1 MNEDSS
7 RSDVPSKSP
16 DHQCLPVAPETRE
29 QWVKRF
35 LESGLS
41 VRKFSATHDIPR
53 MTLWRWVRSAEA
65 ARVEVGQLSTNVQF
79 TEVELPMSPGRSDW
93 AAELSL
99 PDGTVL
105 RLSRE
110 VPAAMLQQLLRL
122 C

>member
-1 MNEDSS
+1 MNENSLPS
-7 RSDVPSKSP
+7 NVPIPSP
-16 DHQCLPVAPETRE
+16 DQRCLPVAPEHRD

-41 VRKFSATHDIPR
+41 IRKFSATHAIPR
-53 MTLWRWVRSAEA
+53 MKLWRWIQRAQTVR
-65 ARVEVGQLSTNVQF
+65 GGIDQLSAK
-79 TEVELPMSPGRSDW
+79 VEFAEIKLPAGPGRSDW
-93 AAELSL
+93 VAELSL

-110 VPAAMLQQLLRL
+110 VPAALLQQLLGL